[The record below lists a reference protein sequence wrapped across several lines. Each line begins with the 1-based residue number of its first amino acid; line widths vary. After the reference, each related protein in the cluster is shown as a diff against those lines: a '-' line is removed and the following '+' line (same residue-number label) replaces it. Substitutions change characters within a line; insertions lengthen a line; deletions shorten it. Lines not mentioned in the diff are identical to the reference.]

1 LHGQKRWLFVSLT
14 LKMLILQRELLQP
27 VFFRTGTGAQPASEH
42 MWRRTNYLKLGTNG
56 KSLSSSSSYFP
67 NHLHLVPRRS
77 QGPLFFGKL
86 SADSFEIPQEIL
98 KMTDQAFC
106 SADHQKF
113 VAASFTLMRHLEN
126 LDDNHPL
133 WLNSDLMFNGKSSNL
148 HSSFE
153 SIFRMSLLKTV
164 SVITPKVSCSSNYSG
179 HFFVGSRGIGK
190 SVMMQTCC
198 LVVGQLLPQAATIY
212 LDASVHRN
220 DPLRLSLIHLLNERS
235 GGGPYPVLPLDVRIE
250 IVLARAAQLN
260 CSLVLFIDEAQALY
274 RNETDWSDLMACITG
289 FRCAVFLSGSDNLL
303 TPCVK
308 LTQQDKE
315 FLNTALGLE
324 PHFRHHE
331 TLNTTKLTQK
341 SVRGFTTPEQYLH
354 FFQSRQN
361 LLPTLCPGLASV
373 GELPSLKSKV
383 FMDEITSLHNLTA
396 GRLRAMHALREG
408 GAEYSELLDFDPLSI
423 TSEENGYL
431 QPFFDIIA
439 QRGAFN
445 PFDLPR
451 LAIASQLP
459 QKIAYHLLQRKLITY
474 VSAGVVTLASPA
486 IYLVCQRRPSVFI
499 SHAESDK
506 EQVLGMVE
514 MLKGIATVVC
524 SSDQDTRPHLSKVDS
539 QAHWEAN
546 QIKNIGQNG
555 HYAVVVLSSTYC
567 DKVEKG
573 EDCGAAREWKLITEL
588 PVPIQSSVIY
598 AYIGKNSENVRG
610 LVKNHLG
617 DKPLLRFASSDS
629 KAFFDRLMEPSNV
642 EKP

>member
-1 LHGQKRWLFVSLT
+1 
-14 LKMLILQRELLQP
+14 
-27 VFFRTGTGAQPASEH
+27 
-42 MWRRTNYLKLGTNG
+42 
-56 KSLSSSSSYFP
+56 
-67 NHLHLVPRRS
+67 
-77 QGPLFFGKL
+77 
-86 SADSFEIPQEIL
+86 
-98 KMTDQAFC
+98 MTDQAIC
-106 SADHQKF
+106 SADHQTF
-113 VAASFTLMRHLEN
+113 VKASFLLMKHLEN

-133 WLNSDLMFNGKSSNL
+133 WLNSDLMFNGRTSNL

-164 SVITPKVSCSSNYSG
+164 SVITPKVSFSSNYSG
-179 HFFVGSRGIGK
+179 HYFVGPRGIGK

-198 LVVGQLLPQAATIY
+198 LIVGQLLPQAATIY
-212 LDASVHRN
+212 LDASVHQK
-220 DPLRLSLIHLLNERS
+220 DPLRLSFIHLLNERS
-235 GGGPYPVLPLDVRIE
+235 SGGPYPDLPLDVRIE

-260 CSLVLFIDEAQALY
+260 CSLVIFIDEAQALY
-274 RNETDWSDLMACITG
+274 RNETDWSDLLACITS
-289 FRCAVFLSGSDNLL
+289 FRCAVFLSGGDHLL
-303 TPCVK
+303 APCVK

-315 FLNTALGLE
+315 FLNIALGLE

-331 TLNTTKLTQK
+331 SLNTTKITQK

-354 FFQSRQN
+354 FFQSREN
-361 LLPTLCPGLASV
+361 LLPTLCPGLVPKGKS
-373 GELPSLKSKV
+373 LSLKSKV
-383 FMDEITSLHNLTA
+383 FMDEITSLHKLTA

-408 GAEYSELLDFDPLSI
+408 GAEYSELLDFDPLSV
-423 TSEENGYL
+423 TPEETGYL
-431 QPFFDIIA
+431 QPFFDSIA
-439 QRGAFN
+439 RRGVFD

-451 LAIASQLP
+451 LAIDSELP

-506 EQVLGMVE
+506 EQILGMIE

-524 SSDQDTRPHLSKVDS
+524 SSDQDTRGTLSKVDS
-539 QAHWEAN
+539 QTHWEAN
-546 QIKNIGQNG
+546 QIKNIRQNG
-555 HYAVVVLSSTYC
+555 HYAVIVLSSTYC
-567 DKVEKG
+567 DEVEKG

-588 PVPIQSSVIY
+588 PVPVQSSIIY
-598 AYIGKNSENVRG
+598 AYIGENSENIRG

-629 KAFFDRLMEPSNV
+629 KAFFDCLKEPSKV